1 MRWLALIAAGFLAS
15 CSMMHPAPKAPTAQ
29 SALEMMPKA
38 EAQRLLTDRGYTS
51 PALVPSQTYTGGWT
65 GTAVDNGAKVPVSV
79 DKAGN
84 IHA

>member
-1 MRWLALIAAGFLAS
+1 
-15 CSMMHPAPKAPTAQ
+15 
-29 SALEMMPKA
+29 MMPKA
-38 EAQRLLTDRGYTS
+38 EAQRLLSDRGYTL
-51 PALVPSQTYTGGWT
+51 PALVPSQTYIGGWT